1 MVPASVYKGWSHR
14 ESPRTWGDNF
24 SNNDFDTD
32 SQSLKGQ
39 EVNLKKW
46 TLSIPPLA
54 QAVWPPRDKLNL
66 GLSLPWKDI
75 QSKSLRQFF
84 TLDQKPMGAHS
95 VFLYIWEQSSNDTSG
110 VADILGW
117 QGHVLKWDF
126 KSTVKSSRD
135 NVDFEK
141 ESKHLS

>member
-1 MVPASVYKGWSHR
+1 
-14 ESPRTWGDNF
+14 
-24 SNNDFDTD
+24 
-32 SQSLKGQ
+32 
-39 EVNLKKW
+39 
-46 TLSIPPLA
+46 
-54 QAVWPPRDKLNL
+54 
-66 GLSLPWKDI
+66 
-75 QSKSLRQFF
+75 
-84 TLDQKPMGAHS
+84 MGAHS